1 MSRVGKLPIDVPKG
15 VTANVTAVSSA
26 GGVADGHLAGQ
37 LLKIE
42 GPKGKLS
49 REIRPEIKVSLVDGK
64 LTFEP
69 VSDGAGSGAF
79 HGMERALAANMVK
92 GVSEGFV
99 KELALIG
106 TGYRAEQAGKTLT
119 LSLGYSHPIDFPV
132 PDSVKASVV
141 KDGRDVFIRLESAD
155 KQALGQVA
163 AQIRALRP
171 PEPYKGKGV
180 RYRDEVVKLKAGKSG
195 KK

>member
-1 MSRVGKLPIDVPKG
+1 MSRVGKLPIELPKG
-15 VTANVTAVSSA
+15 VNVNVTA
-26 GGVADGHLAGQ
+26 GQLAGQ
-37 LLKIE
+37 LLKVE

-49 REIRPEIKVSLVDGK
+49 REIRPEIKATLTEGK
-64 LTFEP
+64 LVLEP
-69 VSDGAGSGAF
+69 VSDDGKAGAF
-79 HGMERALAANMVK
+79 HGMERALLANMVK

-99 KELALIG
+99 KELSLIG
-106 TGYRAEQAGKTLT
+106 TGYRAEQSGSTIT
-119 LSLGYSHPIDFPV
+119 LSLGYSHTIDFPV
-132 PDSVKASVV
+132 PESVKASVI
-141 KDGRDVFIRLESAD
+141 KDNRDVYIRLESAD
-155 KQALGQVA
+155 KQKVGQVA